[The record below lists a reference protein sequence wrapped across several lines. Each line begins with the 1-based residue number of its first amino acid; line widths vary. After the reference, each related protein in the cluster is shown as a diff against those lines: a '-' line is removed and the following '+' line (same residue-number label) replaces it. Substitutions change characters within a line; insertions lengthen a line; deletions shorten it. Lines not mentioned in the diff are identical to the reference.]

1 MTESTLSHTHTH
13 TDSQTFSEATA
24 VHSSSTVFQWR
35 NQLPDDTRA
44 QNGHTVEVILYARE
58 TRGLAPKL
66 GEESVGEWVLL

>member
-13 TDSQTFSEATA
+13 SQTFSETTT
-24 VHSSSTVFQWR
+24 VHSSSSVFQCR

-44 QNGHTVEVILYARE
+44 QNGHNAEVTPYARE
-58 TRGLAPKL
+58 THGLAPKL